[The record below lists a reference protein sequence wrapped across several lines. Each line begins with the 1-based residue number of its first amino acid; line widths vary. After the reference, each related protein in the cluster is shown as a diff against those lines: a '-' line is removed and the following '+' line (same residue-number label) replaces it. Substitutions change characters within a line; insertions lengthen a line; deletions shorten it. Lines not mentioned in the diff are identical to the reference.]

1 MLKLVCESMGVLL
14 DVKTLIGCCVICV
27 KYIQT
32 VKLQGQLLTQLS
44 RLKLEGVGLSTG
56 WSE

>member
-1 MLKLVCESMGVLL
+1 MVCESIGLVL
-14 DVKTLIGCCVICV
+14 DVKTLIGSCVNCM

-32 VKLQGQLLTQLS
+32 VKLQGQLLTQVS
-44 RLKLEGVGLSTG
+44 PLKLEGVGLSAG